1 MRIGIL
7 TQALHGNYGGI
18 LQNFALQRILFD
30 MGHSAVTID
39 RHIYR
44 SESVLKNVIKK
55 ILRLSKH
62 CFDSSMLT
70 PSEKKFLNSNQIEF
84 VNKHI
89 ERIGPIVSQAEFDNT
104 VNDGRFDAFIVGS
117 DQCWRPCYSANIA
130 NYYLDFVAEKD
141 VKRIAYAAS
150 FGVDVWEYTD
160 EQTRIVAK
168 LAKEMDAVS
177 VREASGQSLC
187 KKYLGVEASWVLDP
201 TLLLGKA
208 GFQQFVN
215 HEALSEGFI
224 TEYLLEDSD
233 ETVAL
238 IEEAKKQLGVTV
250 CKDNNKS
257 KVFKRLTPLSRYK
270 NISVEEWIT
279 NIACAKY
286 VITDSFHGAV
296 FALMFNVPFV
306 IRLNEVRGNA
316 RIESL
321 LRDLRLEHCI
331 CKKTSGFRIPEIDWD
346 YVNGHLKQRR
356 AESMEFLVNAL
367 KN

>member
-18 LQNFALQRILFD
+18 LQNYALQRILCD

-39 RHIYR
+39 RHIHR
-44 SESVLKNVIKK
+44 SESVLKNVLKK
-55 ILRLSKH
+55 ILRLSKA
-62 CFDSSMLT
+62 CYDSSMLT
-70 PSEKKFLNSNQIEF
+70 QSERIILNSNQIEF

-89 ERIGPIVSQAEFDNT
+89 ERIGPIVLQKEFDIA
-104 VNDGRFDAFIVGS
+104 VNGGKFDAFIVGS

-130 NYYLDFVAEKD
+130 NYFLDFAAEKD

-160 EQTRIVAK
+160 EQTRLAAK

-177 VREASGQSLC
+177 VREESGQKLC
-187 KKYLGVEASWVLDP
+187 KKYLGVDASWVMDP

-215 HEALSEGFI
+215 HEASSEGFI

-238 IEEAKKQLGVTV
+238 REKAKKQLGLTV
-250 CKDNNKS
+250 CKDNNKN
-257 KVFKRLTPLSRYK
+257 KTFKRLTRISRYK
-270 NISVEEWIT
+270 NIPVEEWIT
-279 NIACAKY
+279 NIACAKF

-306 IRLNEVRGNA
+306 VRLNGVRGNT

-321 LRDLRLEHCI
+321 LRDFKLEHCV
-331 CKKTSGFRIPEIDWD
+331 CESSDFKIPAIDWD
-346 YVNGHLKQRR
+346 YVNEHLKQRQ
-356 AESMEFLVNAL
+356 AESMKFLKDAL
-367 KN
+367 GCI

>member
-18 LQNFALQRILFD
+18 LQNFALQRILCD

-55 ILRLSKH
+55 ILRLTKH
-62 CFDSSMLT
+62 CYDSSMLT
-70 PSEKKFLNSNQIEF
+70 LSERRIINSNQMEF

-89 ERIGPIVSQAEFDNT
+89 ERIGPIFSQTEFDKT
-104 VNDGRFDAFIVGS
+104 VNDEKFDAFIVGS

-130 NYYLDFVAEKD
+130 NYFLDFAAEKD

-160 EQTRIVAK
+160 EQTRLAAK

-177 VREASGQSLC
+177 VREASGQKLC
-187 KKYLGVEASWVLDP
+187 KKYLGVDASWVMDP

-215 HEALSEGFI
+215 HEASSEGFI

-233 ETVAL
+233 ETAAL
-238 IEEAKKQLGVTV
+238 REEAKKQLGVTV

-279 NIACAKY
+279 NIACAKF

-306 IRLNEVRGNA
+306 VRLNEVRGNA

-321 LRDLRLEHCI
+321 LRDFKLENCI
-331 CKKTSGFRIPEIDWD
+331 CKSSDFKIPAIDWD
-346 YVNGHLKQRR
+346 SVNRHLKQRQ
-356 AESMEFLVNAL
+356 AESLEFLEKAL
-367 KN
+367 EN

>member
-18 LQNFALQRILFD
+18 LQNFALQSILCD

-55 ILRLSKH
+55 ILRLKKP
-62 CFDSSMLT
+62 CYDSSMLT
-70 PSEKKFLNSNQIEF
+70 LSERRIINSNQMEF

-89 ERIGPIVSQAEFDNT
+89 ERIGPIFSQTEFDKT
-104 VNDGRFDAFIVGS
+104 VNDEKFDAFIVGS

-130 NYYLDFVAEKD
+130 NYYLDFAADKD

-150 FGVDVWEYTD
+150 FGVDDWEYTD
-160 EQTRIVAK
+160 EQTRLAAK

-177 VREASGQSLC
+177 VREESGQKLC
-187 KKYLGVEASWVLDP
+187 KKYLGVDASWVMDP

-215 HEALSEGFI
+215 HEASSEGFI

-233 ETVAL
+233 ETAAL
-238 IEEAKKQLGVTV
+238 REEAKKQLGLTV

-279 NIACAKY
+279 NIACAKF

-306 IRLNEVRGNA
+306 VRLNEVRGNA

-321 LRDLRLEHCI
+321 LRDFKLENCI
-331 CKKTSGFRIPEIDWD
+331 CKSSDFRIPEIDWD
-346 YVNGHLKQRR
+346 SVNGHLKQRQ
-356 AESMEFLVNAL
+356 AESLEFMEKAL
-367 KN
+367 RN

>member
-18 LQNFALQRILFD
+18 LQNFALQRILCD

-55 ILRLSKH
+55 ILRLTKP
-62 CFDSSMLT
+62 CYDSSMLT
-70 PSEKKFLNSNQIEF
+70 LSERRIINSNQMEF

-89 ERIGPIVSQAEFDNT
+89 ERIGPIFSQTEFDKT
-104 VNDGRFDAFIVGS
+104 VNDEKFDAFIVGS

-130 NYYLDFVAEKD
+130 NYFLDFAAEKD

-160 EQTRIVAK
+160 EQTRLAAK

-187 KKYLGVEASWVLDP
+187 KKYLGVDASWVLDP
-201 TLLLGKA
+201 TLLLGKS

-215 HEALSEGFI
+215 PEASSEGFI
-224 TEYLLEDSD
+224 TEYLLEDSE
-233 ETVAL
+233 ETAAL
-238 IEEAKKQLGVTV
+238 REEAKKQLGLTV

-279 NIACAKY
+279 NIACAKF

-306 IRLNEVRGNA
+306 VRLNEVRGNA

-321 LRDLRLEHCI
+321 LRDFKLENCI
-331 CKKTSGFRIPEIDWD
+331 CKSSDFRIPEIDWD
-346 YVNGHLKQRR
+346 YVNVHLKQRR

>member
-1 MRIGIL
+1 
-7 TQALHGNYGGI
+7 
-18 LQNFALQRILFD
+18 
-30 MGHSAVTID
+30 
-39 RHIYR
+39 
-44 SESVLKNVIKK
+44 
-55 ILRLSKH
+55 
-62 CFDSSMLT
+62 MLT
-70 PSEKKFLNSNQIEF
+70 PSEKKILNSNQIEF
-84 VNKHI
+84 VDKHI
-89 ERIGPIVSQAEFDNT
+89 DRIGPLMSQTEFDKT
-104 VNDGRFDAFIVGS
+104 VNDEKFDAFIVGS

-130 NYYLDFVAEKD
+130 NYFLDFAADKD

-150 FGVDVWEYTD
+150 FGVDDWEYTD
-160 EQTRIVAK
+160 EQTRLAAK

-177 VREASGQSLC
+177 VREESGQKLC
-187 KKYLGVEASWVLDP
+187 KKYLGVDASWVLDP

-215 HEALSEGFI
+215 HEASSEGFI

-233 ETVAL
+233 ETAAL
-238 IEEAKKQLGVTV
+238 REEAKKQLGLTV

-279 NIACAKY
+279 NIACAKF

-306 IRLNEVRGNA
+306 VRLNEVRGNA

-331 CKKTSGFRIPEIDWD
+331 CKKTTGFRIPEIDWD

>member
-1 MRIGIL
+1 MRIGIM

-18 LQNFALQRILFD
+18 LQNFALQRILCD

-44 SESVLKNVIKK
+44 SKSVFKNAIKK
-55 ILRLSKH
+55 ILRLSKP
-62 CFDSSMLT
+62 CYDSSMLT
-70 PSEKKFLNSNQIEF
+70 PSEKKILNSNQIEF
-84 VNKHI
+84 VDKHI
-89 ERIGPIVSQAEFDNT
+89 DRIGPLMSQTEFDKT
-104 VNDGRFDAFIVGS
+104 VNDEKFDAFIVGS

-130 NYYLDFVAEKD
+130 NYFLDFAADKD

-150 FGVDVWEYTD
+150 FGVDDWEYTD
-160 EQTRIVAK
+160 EQTRLAAK

-177 VREASGQSLC
+177 VREESGQKLC
-187 KKYLGVEASWVLDP
+187 KKYLGVDASWVLDP

-215 HEALSEGFI
+215 HEASSEGFI

-233 ETVAL
+233 ETAAL
-238 IEEAKKQLGVTV
+238 REEAKKQLGLTV

-279 NIACAKY
+279 NIACAKF

-306 IRLNEVRGNA
+306 VRLNEVRGNA

-331 CKKTSGFRIPEIDWD
+331 CKKTTGFRIPEIDWD
-346 YVNGHLKQRR
+346 YVNGHLKQRQ
-356 AESMEFLVNAL
+356 AESLEFLEKAL
-367 KN
+367 EN